1 MTSTERLTSAERTA
15 AYWLQ
20 KAEAARARAA
30 EMHEAAA
37 RATMLDVAAKY
48 DAMAGQA
55 EGREVRAR
63 TRLDKSR
70 SVR

>member
-1 MTSTERLTSAERTA
+1 MTLSEQTA

-20 KAEAARARAA
+20 KAERARTRAD
-30 EMHEAAA
+30 EQHDDTA

-48 DAMAGQA
+48 DTMAQQA

-63 TRLDKSR
+63 TRLGSQRAAK
-70 SVR
+70 